1 MKKTVAILFGGCST
15 EHEVSLKSAHA
26 AMIHLDTTR
35 YEPVYIGI
43 TRGGEWLRYRGPL
56 DAIPAGS
63 WEQDSAA
70 CTPAVISPCRV
81 HGGLLELSGNSWSRI
96 PIDIA
101 FPVLHGR
108 NGEDGTVQ
116 GLLELAGIPY
126 VGCGILSSA
135 LCMDKVFAH
144 YIAESAGVQSARYSV
159 LHRAASI
166 DAANLEQRV
175 QGFAYPLF
183 VKPARSGSS
192 YGISKVEQLSQLEA
206 AVALAFAHDDK
217 VLIEEAVSG
226 FEVGCAVLG
235 HGTEL
240 IIGNID
246 EIELQ
251 DGFFDYNEKYTLK
264 TSRIHMP
271 ARISAAQA
279 AEVAATAERLYHAF
293 GCSGLARVDLFL
305 TPEGEIYF
313 NEINTLPGFT
323 AHSRYP
329 NMLRGI
335 GLAYQ
340 DVISQL
346 LHEAETANRR

>member
-1 MKKTVAILFGGCST
+1 MKKTVAILFGGNST
-15 EHEVSLKSAHA
+15 EHEVSLKSAYSVLA
-26 AMIHLDTTR
+26 HLDTTR
-35 YEPVYIGI
+35 YEPIYIGI
-43 TRGGEWLRYRGPL
+43 TRGGEWLRYQGPL
-56 DAIPAGS
+56 DAIPTGD
-63 WEQDSAA
+63 WELDSAA
-70 CTPAVISPCRV
+70 CTPAAISPCRV
-81 HGGLLELSGNSWSRI
+81 QGGLLELAGSSWSRI

-108 NGEDGTVQ
+108 NGEDGTIQ

-126 VGCGILSSA
+126 VGCGTLSSA

-144 YIAESAGVQSARYSV
+144 IIAEAAGVKSARYTA
-159 LHRAASI
+159 LHQAASV
-166 DAANLEQRV
+166 DAASLAQRV

-206 AVALAFAHDDK
+206 AVALAFEHDDK

-226 FEVGCAVLG
+226 FEVGCAILG
-235 HGTEL
+235 HGKEL
-240 IIGNID
+240 IIGKID

-251 DGFFDYNEKYTLK
+251 DGFFDYQEKYTLQ

-271 ARISAAQA
+271 ARISEAQA
-279 AEVAATAERLYHAF
+279 AAVAAAAEKLYHAF

-305 TPEGEIYF
+305 AADEELYF

-340 DVISQL
+340 DVIGQL
-346 LHEAETANRR
+346 LHEAETRL